1 MRINQN
7 QNINE
12 NLMVRVR
19 TLHPQQAYPKQ
30 STHQSSLKLLF
41 LQPRN
46 TFTLLI
52 NLINYDKLPYTMNI
66 SITRYDLMF
75 KIHYLTTLI
84 FQSLMNNTNQRK
96 PYMKI
101 QFHYLSLL
109 HYDTLTT
116 PFHKLFYK
124 YYYML
129 IAIISCFYYLL
140 LKRT

>member
-1 MRINQN
+1 
-7 QNINE
+7 
-12 NLMVRVR
+12 
-19 TLHPQQAYPKQ
+19 
-30 STHQSSLKLLF
+30 
-41 LQPRN
+41 
-46 TFTLLI
+46 
-52 NLINYDKLPYTMNI
+52 MNI

-116 PFHKLFYK
+116 PFHKLLYK
-124 YYYML
+124 YYYRL
-129 IAIISCFYYLL
+129 IAIISCFYSLL